1 MFGNRCRNAFAAVL
15 GGVMCHITF
24 NVERC
29 LCVRGEQCCMVLLLI
44 RCCTCKC
51 VVRVKQR
58 TAAQHKLTSE
68 GADNCGQDHI
78 TPQLGRLLSTQQ

>member
-44 RCCTCKC
+44 RCCTCM
-51 VVRVKQR
+51 
-58 TAAQHKLTSE
+58 TSE